1 MTRLRSRAPR
11 GLRAYGKVPRNR
23 GKNLALI
30 ASMSLA
36 GMGEAMCVK
45 GAADAKAFEVYVDHF
60 LAPTLQPGQVVVFDN
75 LGAHRPQ
82 RIRELIEAK
91 GAEVVFLPSY
101 SPDLNPIEEALSKIK
116 NIPFARWGHALTR
129 CSPKRWQRRS
139 GLSRLRTQ
147 LGGSTIAATRSRFNT
162 CECRCEI
169 KAMSSAQ
176 NTAAYGA
183 SRCTWAASFSAAVA
197 RKTWRNTST
206 IANLRASLLLSRSAH
221 ASFRPKHARELPTH
235 PDDPCKTST
244 PAQTRN

>member
-1 MTRLRSRAPR
+1 MVSLSLGLKKTRVRGRERSRHTSMTRLRSRAPR

-23 GKNLALI
+23 GKNLELI

-36 GMGEAMCVK
+36 EMGEAMCVK

-162 CECRCEI
+162 CECRCHGSLLSVVESHVLMV
-169 KAMSSAQ
+169 AEVLRHDQ
-176 NTAAYGA
+176 TL
-183 SRCTWAASFSAAVA
+183 A
-197 RKTWRNTST
+197 RKPG
-206 IANLRASLLLSRSAH
+206 SR
-221 ASFRPKHARELPTH
+221 PT
-235 PDDPCKTST
+235 
-244 PAQTRN
+244 